1 VYSTEQRV
9 PSQSP
14 DALSALLAQPG
25 ALVRVLRRPA
35 PPAWPGAV
43 APASAQT
50 DLTAEPVDET
60 TDANGEGSQFVNFDE
75 VKRELVQIGLVW
87 LGDVE
92 SESITALILG
102 TRPTIDDF
110 VSTIDTIRG
119 LRTVSHD
126 PTVIQSM
133 AHEMHRHAAERL
145 CGA

>member
-1 VYSTEQRV
+1 V

-14 DALSALLAQPG
+14 DALTALLAQPG

-35 PPAWPGAV
+35 PPAWPA
-43 APASAQT
+43 AAEPASPDIEGAAELNNQT
-50 DLTAEPVDET
+50 PEDS
-60 TDANGEGSQFVNFDE
+60 GEGSAFVNFDE

-110 VSTIDTIRG
+110 VSTIDAIRG
-119 LRTVSHD
+119 LRMVSHD